1 MKRDVSH
8 GCLGTYCST
17 DKRCVILQMVC
28 DTIRDM
34 WYGTLYERIIY
45 VILQRNTCDIA
56 HDTYDIANDTCD
68 IANGTCD
75 IANGT
80 CDIANGFEWLLPSH
94 IFCRSLSPLD
104 ALICVMLQAI
114 SANVLCCST
123 LQHTATHCNTLQL
136 TPKEY
141 VLQAISANV
150 MCDIANHMCTWHVG
164 YCWIFVQMNFSDGFT
179 VFSALAGYV
188 MPTPA
193 LSFRQNAGA
202 VRGRVACALHGW
214 YIHIYIY
221 AYTHIYIYT
230 YIYLMYVYKKTYV
243 HIHVR
248 IWIYIFRSLAYSALS
263 RCASL

>member
-56 HDTYDIANDTCD
+56 HDTYDIAND
-68 IANGTCD
+68 TCD

-221 AYTHIYIYT
+221 TCIYT
-230 YIYLMYVYKKTYV
+230 MYIHKKNV

-248 IWIYIFRSLAYSALS
+248 IWIYVSRALS
-263 RCASL
+263 PISLSLGVPKYRP